1 MTNLAPV
8 PSVSEEEFATMLGRA
23 GLDLDAVS
31 SGALH
36 SVYGH
41 LEAMLARNRVTVA
54 GAVRERGAEPACVF
68 VPGQGG

>member
-1 MTNLAPV
+1 MTNPALV
-8 PSVSEEEFATMLGRA
+8 PGVSAGEFATMLRRA

-41 LEAMLARNRVTVA
+41 LEAMLARNRVTVS
-54 GAVRERGAEPACVF
+54 GGVRERGAEPACVF
-68 VPGQGG
+68 VPGQA